1 MARGNESGFVRRIR
15 ATRSTGLL
23 PLVAAITSAVAL
35 TGAAFYTVD
44 RAGCEDPAQYI
55 RHDNHVE
62 LVGGCVDTAELP
74 SVQPGPASQP
84 TPPVVVQHGN
94 YRP

>member
-1 MARGNESGFVRRIR
+1 
-15 ATRSTGLL
+15 LL

-44 RAGCEDPAQYI
+44 RVGCADPAQYI

-62 LVGGCVDTAELP
+62 LVGGCVNTAELP
-74 SVQPGPASQP
+74 SVPASQS
-84 TPPVVVQHGN
+84 TPPSVVQHGN

>member
-1 MARGNESGFVRRIR
+1 MARGNEPGVGQRIR
-15 ATRSTGLL
+15 ATRWSGLL
-23 PLVAAITSAVAL
+23 PLVAAITSAIAL

-44 RAGCEDPAQYI
+44 RVGCADPAQYI

-62 LVGGCVDTAELP
+62 LVGGCVNTTELP
-74 SVQPGPASQP
+74 SVQPGPDSQS
-84 TPPVVVQHGN
+84 TPPGVVRGN